1 MGINVA
7 VGCIVSFV
15 LLDVVNPTVHYA
27 HGSQLSTFAE
37 DALNFNILQSAL
49 DIWGTVLL
57 RASLLLGASLGVTWN
72 KVDGPQR
79 VAKSTSLILLI
90 CLIVITYT
98 LAKLLMLTKVR
109 TLSINDQPWLLS
121 LICWT
126 CASSL
131 GVMLLWRW
139 LGKDPESESSLI
151 GDSSSSSGSGQCKGH
166 EAKIRIQGARGREDT
181 EKLVETVGEEEQE
194 LGSERKKGK
203 DSSSGATLGRLLN
216 YSKKDAELLSVAVLF
231 LIIAAVCETFI
242 PYYYG
247 KVIDSM
253 VVHQSMEYFAKP
265 VIILASIA
273 SVYTGLMQGVG
284 AAEKVFEYL
293 DRKPEHPS
301 DGTEAPETCAGLVE
315 FKDVMFAYPTRP
327 ETDILKGVSFLLRPG
342 EVTALVRPSG
352 SGKSSCV
359 SLLENFYLP
368 QQGQVL
374 LDGKPLSVSAGNDKN

>member
-72 KVDGPQR
+72 KMDGPQR

-90 CLIVITYT
+90 YLIVITYT

-139 LGKDPESESSLI
+139 LGKDPESETR
-151 GDSSSSSGSGQCKGH
+151 DC
-166 EAKIRIQGARGREDT
+166 EDT

-194 LGSERKKGK
+194 LGSERKKK
-203 DSSSGATLGRLLN
+203 EKASSSGATLGRLLS
-216 YSKKDAELLSVAVLF
+216 YCKKDAELLSVAVLF
-231 LIIAAVCETFI
+231 LIIAAVCEC
-242 PYYYG
+242 
-247 KVIDSM
+247 SQC
-253 VVHQSMEYFAKP
+253 H
-265 VIILASIA
+265 II
-273 SVYTGLMQGVG
+273 Y
-284 AAEKVFEYL
+284 
-293 DRKPEHPS
+293 
-301 DGTEAPETCAGLVE
+301 CC
-315 FKDVMFAYPTRP
+315 
-327 ETDILKGVSFLLRPG
+327 LL
-342 EVTALVRPSG
+342 
-352 SGKSSCV
+352 
-359 SLLENFYLP
+359 
-368 QQGQVL
+368 
-374 LDGKPLSVSAGNDKN
+374 